1 MTMNEDIRYTIA
13 LSRILVL
20 YPAVAQLLYREFGS
34 AQAVYEN
41 RNRLTETVP
50 DCSQRLIELLQD
62 WSEPLLRADEE
73 IRYMTENN
81 IEAIPFG
88 SDNYPTRLRECAD
101 TPLLLY
107 YRGNANLNA
116 RRVISIV
123 GTRHCTV
130 YGNDLIRR
138 FVADL
143 KTNAPIHLSS
153 AVWHTVWM
161 CALISTPL
169 TTGYLPL
176 ESLLMDSTRST
187 HLPIVALPSK

>member
-88 SDNYPTRLRECAD
+88 SDNYPTRLHE
-101 TPLLLY
+101 
-107 YRGNANLNA
+107 
-116 RRVISIV
+116 
-123 GTRHCTV
+123 
-130 YGNDLIRR
+130 
-138 FVADL
+138 
-143 KTNAPIHLSS
+143 
-153 AVWHTVWM
+153 
-161 CALISTPL
+161 
-169 TTGYLPL
+169 
-176 ESLLMDSTRST
+176 
-187 HLPIVALPSK
+187 